1 MKIVVIGGV
10 AAGMSAAS
18 KIIRAVKGSQVIVL
32 EKTNEVSYGACG
44 LPYYIS
50 DVNEHEDLLRIR
62 KADEFRSTGIDV
74 RLRNEVVSIDFD
86 NKKVQ
91 VRDIEN
97 NKEYSEDYDKLIIGS
112 GASPILPNL
121 EGKDLE
127 NVFVL
132 KTIEDSNKIKDASKG
147 LKNVII
153 IGAGY
158 IGMELVETF
167 KYMNMNVRVI
177 EMADRILP
185 AFDEEITNVIHNHLV
200 EENVDI
206 HVSERV
212 MKLVGENGKVTG
224 VVTDKAEYPADLV
237 IVSVGVRPN
246 TSFVGDKLE
255 TLPNGAIVV
264 NKNMET
270 SIKDVYA
277 AGDCASV
284 YHKVLKKNAYLPLGT
299 NANKQG
305 KLIAELIS
313 GNEID
318 FKGVLG
324 TAMAKIMDLEVGCT
338 GISERQAIAENIEYK
353 TVFITGPSH
362 APYYPNPT
370 DIGVKL
376 IYDKNKKI
384 LGAQLV
390 GEQGVAL
397 RTDVLATIIWNEM
410 TTDEVAY
417 LDLGYAPP
425 FASVWDV
432 IQIAASAA
440 K

>member
-1 MKIVVIGGV
+1 MKVIIIGGV

-18 KIIRAVKGSQVIVL
+18 KIIRDVKDVELIVF
-32 EKTNEVSYGACG
+32 EKSNEVSYGACG

-50 DVNEHEDLLRIR
+50 DVNEDEDLLRIR
-62 KADEFRSTGIDV
+62 TADEFIKSGID
-74 RLRNEVVSIDFD
+74 LRIMTEVISIDFD
-86 NKKVQ
+86 KKKVK
-91 VRDIEN
+91 VKDIVKNE
-97 NKEYSEDYDKLIIGS
+97 EYYEDYDKLIIGS
-112 GASPILPNL
+112 GASPIVPNL

-132 KTIEDSNKIKDASKG
+132 KTIEDSNKIKNAAKE
-147 LKNVII
+147 LKDVVI

-167 KYMNMNVRVI
+167 KLMNMNVRVI
-177 EMADRILP
+177 EMMDRILP
-185 AFDEEITNVIHNHLV
+185 AFDAEITNVVHDYLV
-200 EENVDI
+200 EEGIKI
-206 HVSERV
+206 HVSEGV
-212 MKLVGENGKVTG
+212 TKIAGENGKVTG

-246 TSFVGDKLE
+246 TSFAKDQLE
-255 TLPNGAIVV
+255 MLPNGAIVV

-270 SIKDVYA
+270 SVKDVYA
-277 AGDCASV
+277 AGDCATV
-284 YHKVLKKNAYLPLGT
+284 YHKVLGKNSYIPLGT

-305 KLIAELIS
+305 KLIGEQIS
-313 GNEID
+313 GKEID

-324 TAMAKIMDLEVGCT
+324 TAFAKILDIEIGCT
-338 GISERQAIAENIEYK
+338 GITERQAKLENIEYD
-353 TVFITGPSH
+353 TVFVTGLSH
-362 APYYPNPT
+362 APYYPNST

-390 GEQGVAL
+390 GKQAVAL
-397 RTDVLATIIWNEM
+397 RTSVLATCIWNEM

-425 FASVWDV
+425 FAYVWDV
-432 IQIAASAA
+432 INTAASVA